1 MSLPV
6 VDSTHPPLDS
16 TTCFYTCLSF
26 CSRGDGGYG
35 IPACISGRQA
45 PTQGEVE
52 ASGLG
57 GGVSRHT
64 PGGIPTCTEADTPP
78 QQTATAE
85 GGTHPTRMHSRFHLW
100 FSMA

>member
-1 MSLPV
+1 MMSLPV

-35 IPACISGRQA
+35 IPACISGLQA
-45 PTQGEVE
+45 HTQGEAE

-64 PGGIPTCTEADTPP
+64 PGGILMCFHFKTSHSFP
-78 QQTATAE
+78 
-85 GGTHPTRMHSRFHLW
+85 HPYLTLYESIL
-100 FSMA
+100 